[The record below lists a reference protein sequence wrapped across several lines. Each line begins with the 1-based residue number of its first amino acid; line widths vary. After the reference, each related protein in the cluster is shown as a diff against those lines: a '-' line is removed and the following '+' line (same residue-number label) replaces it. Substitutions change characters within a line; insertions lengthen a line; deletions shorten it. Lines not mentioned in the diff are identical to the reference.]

1 MDLEEESDENKK
13 ENVYLNDNTFC
24 DMVSY
29 A

>member
-13 ENVYLNDNTFC
+13 ENVYLNDNTFR